1 MRRATVEHD
10 DGAPDIGISI
20 HALREE
26 SDQVPFLLIPAQRGI
41 SIHALR
47 EESDTLKAGYY
58 ASIRIS
64 IHALREE
71 SDRGLDLRCHCDW
84 ISIHALRE
92 ESDTPAR

>member
-1 MRRATVEHD
+1 M
-10 DGAPDIGISI
+10 
-20 HALREE
+20 
-26 SDQVPFLLIPAQRGI
+26 PFLLIPAQRGI